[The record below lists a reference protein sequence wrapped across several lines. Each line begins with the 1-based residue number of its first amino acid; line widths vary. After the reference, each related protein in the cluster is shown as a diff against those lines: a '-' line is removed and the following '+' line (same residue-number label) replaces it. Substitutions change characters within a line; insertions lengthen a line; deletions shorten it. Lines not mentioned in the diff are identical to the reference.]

1 MGFEPTTCALRVR
14 CSTPEPLQ
22 QDIYFK
28 LTSQPLLAHIYVK
41 VFYYHCQD
49 GAGLQ
54 QENRDGK
61 KGVLH
66 LDAVTFE
73 IGSS

>member
-1 MGFEPTTCALRVR
+1 
-14 CSTPEPLQ
+14 
-22 QDIYFK
+22 
-28 LTSQPLLAHIYVK
+28 LAHIYVK